1 MAGTETLTGL
11 RLRPFAGE
19 SDLAEIVRIENA
31 AAEADQ
37 INERHSLVAIA
48 AEYSHPRD
56 SFDPR
61 RDATIAEVDGLPV
74 AIGRREWVDTTDGL
88 REYRLNGAVDPAWR
102 RQGIGTALLAEN
114 ERKSREL
121 ATAQASS
128 NPPVLGSWSSE
139 KQAGAEALLRSAGFA
154 PARWFFEM
162 TRPTLDDVPDLP
174 LPAGIDVRPITPDL
188 VRQVW
193 LADVDAFSDHWGG
206 FDPSD
211 AHLASW
217 LAHPSTDIG
226 LWVAAFDGDDVAAG
240 IINAI
245 DAPENE
251 ALGIRRGW
259 LASVFTRRAWRRR
272 GLATALIAR
281 SLIVLREHGMT
292 TAALGVDA
300 DNQNGALGIYERMG
314 FEVHERSTA
323 WRRPF

>member
-1 MAGTETLTGL
+1 MLTGL

-19 SDLAEIVRIENA
+19 SDLAEIVRIQNA
-31 AAEADQ
+31 EAEADRA
-37 INERHSLVAIA
+37 IERESFDGLS
-48 AEYSHPRD
+48 AEFSHPTA
-56 SFDPR
+56 SFDPE
-61 RDATIAEVDGLPV
+61 RDVTIAELDGRPV
-74 AIGRREWVDTTDGL
+74 AVARREWVDTTDGL

-114 ERKSREL
+114 ERRARDL
-121 ATAQASS
+121 AATQDTS
-128 NPPVLGSWSSE
+128 NPRVLGSWSSE
-139 KQAGAEALLRSAGFA
+139 KQAGAEALLRSAGFS

-162 TRPTLDDVPDLP
+162 TRSSLDDVPVLP
-174 LPAGIDVRPITPDL
+174 LPAGLDVRPVTPDL
-188 VRQVW
+188 VRPVW
-193 LADVDAFSDHWGG
+193 LADVDAFRDHWGG

-217 LAHPSTDIG
+217 LARPSTDVG
-226 LWVAAFDGDDVAAG
+226 LWVVAFDGDEVAAG
-240 IINAI
+240 IINSI
-245 DAPENE
+245 DAAENE
-251 ALGIRRGW
+251 LLGIRRGW
-259 LASVFTRRAWRRR
+259 LASVFTRRTWRRR

-300 DNQNGALGIYERMG
+300 DNQNGALGMYERMG

>member
-1 MAGTETLTGL
+1 
-11 RLRPFAGE
+11 
-19 SDLAEIVRIENA
+19 
-31 AAEADQ
+31 
-37 INERHSLVAIA
+37 
-48 AEYSHPRD
+48 
-56 SFDPR
+56 
-61 RDATIAEVDGLPV
+61 
-74 AIGRREWVDTTDGL
+74 
-88 REYRLNGAVDPAWR
+88 
-102 RQGIGTALLAEN
+102 
-114 ERKSREL
+114 
-121 ATAQASS
+121 
-128 NPPVLGSWSSE
+128 
-139 KQAGAEALLRSAGFA
+139 
-154 PARWFFEM
+154 
-162 TRPTLDDVPDLP
+162 
-174 LPAGIDVRPITPDL
+174 LPAGIDLRPITPDL

-226 LWVAAFDGDDVAAG
+226 LWVAAFDGDEVAAG

-245 DAPENE
+245 DAAENE
-251 ALGIRRGW
+251 TLGIRRGW

-300 DNQNGALGIYERMG
+300 DNQNGALGIYEHMG
-314 FEVHERSTA
+314 FEVDERSTA